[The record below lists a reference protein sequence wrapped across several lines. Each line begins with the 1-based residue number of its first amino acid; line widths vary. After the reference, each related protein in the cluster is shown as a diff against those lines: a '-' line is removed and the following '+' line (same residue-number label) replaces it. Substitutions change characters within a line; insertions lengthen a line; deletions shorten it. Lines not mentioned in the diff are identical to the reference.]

1 MDATKNMIIIRGEF
15 RTASIEECYIDEQS
29 NDCYVRFKRKPKVY
43 IYRKENVLWLT
54 EPTELNPQ
62 DCHLIK
68 VQTRTEIKRNTINGI
83 WEFKNK
89 ERSYW
94 HVRTSQTGGED
105 YDDRTLV
112 VIKSCLADID
122 AKNVFN
128 YLKESASFTELKG
141 EDETNLLRNQYEK
154 IDFIGDS
161 TALATYLNPQ
171 NSKVKATVNKS
182 TCIFPF
188 GCNASQQKAVSRA
201 FESQF
206 SIIQGPPGT
215 GKTQTILNIIANIL
229 TEKDKSV
236 LVVSNNNSA
245 IQNVLEKMESNN
257 LGFLVAMLGKSENKK
272 AFVANQQEM
281 VIPADMESWNTPSI
295 AIQEIGQANSELV
308 KVFSLQERLALLKE
322 ERTQLG
328 IERVHFF
335 NGNEGN
341 SAEISMKEHVGS
353 KQLLQLCNRLEANID
368 NAPSSFIQKL
378 KWGWYMLK
386 VRFTMGL
393 KGKSLSRNNI
403 PETIKSLQGIYY
415 SAKEEE
421 MNEEEK
427 RTNAELASCDG
438 KALMKKLTDCS
449 KEYLHQKLYERFGNG
464 YTRRAFTENDLW
476 RDSESENVIKE
487 YPVILSTTF
496 SARSSL
502 RNVTYD
508 YVIMDEASQ
517 VSVETG
523 ALALSVGRNVV
534 IVGDSMQLP
543 NVQTLQANISLDN
556 LFKQFKI
563 AEGYNSSK
571 YSFLESVKQIV
582 KGSPSTLLRE
592 HYRCHPR
599 IINFCNQ
606 KFYGGNL
613 LIMTGGDTEDPALK
627 AFRTVPGNHARGHVN
642 EREAE
647 VIVQEILPDLDMTE
661 TGIIAAYNDQVDL
674 LSQKTA
680 GRVEISTVHKFQ
692 GREKE
697 SIIIDFVDN
706 QPTSFS
712 DDLNLMNVAVSRAKK
727 QLCLVVTGNEL
738 PKNSNI
744 AHLVDYIS
752 YNNGIVTESR
762 IRSIFDLLYTSQNE
776 QLLEFLNKHGQISEF
791 ASENLTYTLIKE
803 ILADGIFL
811 HLDVLFGYPINHL
824 LRDFTL
830 LSPEEENF
838 AKNPLTH
845 IDFLIYNK
853 VSKKPVLAIETDG
866 YAFHKGKNT
875 EAQAARDRL
884 KDSILAKYDIPLLRL
899 ATTGSNEKEQI
910 IRALK
915 S

>member
-1 MDATKNMIIIRGEF
+1 MDVTKNMIIIRGEF

-29 NDCYVRFKRKPKVY
+29 NRCCVRFKGNPQIY
-43 IYRKENVLWLT
+43 TYRKENVLWLT

-62 DCHLIK
+62 DCQLIK
-68 VQTRTEIKRNTINGI
+68 VQTRTAIPRNTINGI
-83 WEFKNK
+83 WEFKNQ

-94 HVRTSQTGGED
+94 HVKTNQTDGDD

-112 VIKSCLADID
+112 VIKSCLADIES
-122 AKNVFN
+122 KNTFN

-154 IDFIGDS
+154 IDFIEDS

-171 NSKVKATVNKS
+171 NTKVKAPFNKR

-188 GCNASQQKAVSRA
+188 GCNASQQKAVCRA

-229 TEKDKSV
+229 TEKEKSV

-245 IQNVLEKMESNN
+245 IQNVLDKMESNN

-272 AFVANQQEM
+272 IFVANQQEKM
-281 VIPADMESWNTPSI
+281 IPADIESWNTESI
-295 AIQEIGQANSELV
+295 AIQEIDKANSELI
-308 KVFSLQERLALLKE
+308 KVFSLQERLAQLKE
-322 ERTQLG
+322 ERAQLE

-335 NGNEGN
+335 NGNEEN
-341 SAEISMKEHVGS
+341 FAEIPMKEHVGS
-353 KQLLQLCNRLEANID
+353 KQLLQLCNSLEAYID
-368 NAPSSFIQKL
+368 NGPSSFIQKL
-378 KWGWYMLK
+378 KWAWYKLK
-386 VRFTMGL
+386 MRFTTGL
-393 KGKSLSRNNI
+393 KGKSLSRDTI
-403 PETIKSLQGIYY
+403 PETTKFLQSMYY

-449 KEYLHQKLYERFGNG
+449 KEYLHQKLYERFGND
-464 YTRRAFTENDLW
+464 YTRRVFTEDDLW
-476 RDSESENVIKE
+476 RNSESVIKE

-496 SARSSL
+496 SARRSL

-523 ALALSVGRNVV
+523 ALALSVAKNVV

-543 NVQTLQANISLDN
+543 NVQTLQANVSLDN

-563 AEGYNSSK
+563 AEGYDSSK

-582 KGSPSTLLRE
+582 KGCPSTLLRE

-613 LIMTGGDTEDPALK
+613 LIMTGSDTEELALK
-627 AFRTVPGNHARGHVN
+627 VFRTVPGNHARGHVN

-647 VIVQEILPDLDMTE
+647 VIVQEILPDLDIAE

-674 LSQKTA
+674 LLQRTE

-738 PKNSNI
+738 PNNSNI
-744 AHLVDYIS
+744 ADLVEYIS

-776 QLLEFLNKHGQISEF
+776 QLLEYLNKNGQISEF
-791 ASENLTYTLIKE
+791 ASENLTYILIKE
-803 ILADGIFL
+803 ILTDAIFM
-811 HLDVLFGYPINHL
+811 HMDVLFGYPMNHL

-866 YAFHKGKNT
+866 YAFHKGKST
-875 EAQAARDRL
+875 EAQAARDQL

-899 ATTGSNEKEQI
+899 ATTGSSEKEQI
-910 IRALK
+910 IRVLK
-915 S
+915 SE